1 MKDSDLAEFWRRT
14 GLDERHYY
22 RRAWADVMPP
32 AAVSDRAPS
41 PSVESSAKTDAPPIR
56 AVPMAETPSRP
67 EAVPVR
73 GSFAFKREILADAED
88 VSPTAEDTPL
98 ETLLERI
105 ALNRSR

>member
-22 RRAWADVMPP
+22 RRAWTDVMPP
-32 AAVSDRAPS
+32 AVVPDRAPS
-41 PSVESSAKTDAPPIR
+41 PSVESSARIDALSTR
-56 AVPMAETPSRP
+56 AVPIANTPSQP
-67 EAVPVR
+67 DAVPVR
-73 GSFAFKREILADAED
+73 GSFVFNRELLADAED
-88 VSPTAEDTPL
+88 VEPTAEDTPL